1 MSQSNMTDTGD
12 LIVTASEPSITAE
25 SSISVIGQS
34 SITTGES
41 SVTPGGN
48 PGTSSCTT
56 PTSEPSKTAS
66 VEARITVIGDQC
78 RMVVSE
84 ELNITVTR
92 ESRMP
97 VTGADEPNMA
107 EVEVVEVD
115 NDMSG
120 STNECEPAIFNTMI
134 GTNDL
139 TLQ

>member
-12 LIVTASEPSITAE
+12 PIVTASEPSSTAE

-66 VEARITVIGDQC
+66 VEASITVIGDQC
-78 RMVVSE
+78 RMVASE
-84 ELNITVTR
+84 EFNITVTE

-97 VTGADEPNMA
+97 MTGADEPNMA
-107 EVEVVEVD
+107 
-115 NDMSG
+115 
-120 STNECEPAIFNTMI
+120 
-134 GTNDL
+134 
-139 TLQ
+139 